1 MKTLIKLVNG
11 KEVARKSGYANL
23 ENATNAGNS
32 WKNDCRVHG
41 LERQTRTFI
50 VISTELEDL
59 PLEIA
64 QIKSII
70 EDKGGVSSFSCS
82 VKRNRPTGCPMRV
95 MAIPAIEMLSNEE
108 YYIAF
113 SIGLI
118 GNNGHDGKIITNC
131 HRHQG
136 AFAN

>member
-32 WKNDCRVHG
+32 WKNDCTIHG
-41 LERQTRTFI
+41 EVRKTRTFI
-50 VISTELEDL
+50 IISTELETL

-64 QIKSII
+64 QIKSLI
-70 EDKGGVSSFSCS
+70 EDKGGVTAFSCS

-95 MAIPAIEMLSNEE
+95 MAIQEIELLSYEE

-118 GNNGHDGKIITNC
+118 GNNGHEGTIIKNC
-131 HRHQG
+131 HRYQG
-136 AFAN
+136 ALAN